1 MVRIFSPCARCCGV
15 QTGHTLFCT
24 PVVAESE
31 VRILHLPSILV
42 FTTLVQVLRTASTS
56 KKITEGTLLEPTNTA
71 INFAPNHTEQTSR
84 ILEKLLHFHSTIFP
98 FDFIVIVCNDY
109 QQRCAI
115 LSQRS
120 LFLSQHP
127 IVLRAPLLRWLTLLP
142 SPFRPFT
149 SLTPLHLPSVLP
161 LTLLC
166 PPFITRS
173 TFYLLLCPSPLAP
186 RPLTTSNASRKRLVP
201 KKSKLGLLGAG
212 KGDKERSQND
222 FSDVVQCIEG
232 TTSAGQ
238 DGYKIYVDHTE
249 DPDLEEIVL
258 VKRRKSHVGLDA
270 VTWGPD
276 EGNMGNVLEPK
287 PSANAL
293 KSKASEKENAFK
305 PKLFTNILKPKRRA
319 RSGQNPSNISS
330 QRSTRTRNG
339 GVLVGGP

>member
-127 IVLRAPLLRWLTLLP
+127 IVLRAPPSAMVDTPSQPIPTIHLVDATPSTLGPPSDATMSAIYNTFDLL
-142 SPFRPFT
+142 ST
-149 SLTPLHLPSVLP
+149 SL
-161 LTLLC
+161 
-166 PPFITRS
+166 PF
-173 TFYLLLCPSPLAP
+173 AP
-186 RPLTTSNASRKRLVP
+186 RPSPVD
-201 KKSKLGLLGAG
+201 
-212 KGDKERSQND
+212 DK
-222 FSDVVQCIEG
+222 
-232 TTSAGQ
+232 
-238 DGYKIYVDHTE
+238 
-249 DPDLEEIVL
+249 
-258 VKRRKSHVGLDA
+258 
-270 VTWGPD
+270 
-276 EGNMGNVLEPK
+276 
-287 PSANAL
+287 
-293 KSKASEKENAFK
+293 
-305 PKLFTNILKPKRRA
+305 
-319 RSGQNPSNISS
+319 
-330 QRSTRTRNG
+330 
-339 GVLVGGP
+339 

>member
-1 MVRIFSPCARCCGV
+1 M
-15 QTGHTLFCT
+15 
-24 PVVAESE
+24 
-31 VRILHLPSILV
+31 
-42 FTTLVQVLRTASTS
+42 
-56 KKITEGTLLEPTNTA
+56 
-71 INFAPNHTEQTSR
+71 
-84 ILEKLLHFHSTIFP
+84 
-98 FDFIVIVCNDY
+98 
-109 QQRCAI
+109 
-115 LSQRS
+115 
-120 LFLSQHP
+120 
-127 IVLRAPLLRWLTLLP
+127 
-142 SPFRPFT
+142 
-149 SLTPLHLPSVLP
+149 
-161 LTLLC
+161 
-166 PPFITRS
+166 
-173 TFYLLLCPSPLAP
+173 
-186 RPLTTSNASRKRLVP
+186 TTSNASRKRLVP

-287 PSANAL
+287 PSANVL